1 MNKIA
6 INKNMKRIL
15 VLILIGLIGVF
26 GLSSCVGGVS
36 PEHTHT
42 EEVIPGFDA
51 TCTEAG
57 LTEGK
62 KCSECGEILVAQ
74 EEIPAKGHSY
84 VDGKCECGADDPNYK
99 KDINLREVYNIFN
112 TINIV
117 KTATD
122 EEIKNIVNKWNDKLS
137 GKIEGILWDYYV
149 EMDYSLEYDFS
160 KKNLDEAI
168 CNISSSCSEVSIN
181 CILENKVM
189 KYYEDNIEY
198 FSVSFEEYGNL
209 TNAEFK
215 NKVMEKMPMFEALLE
230 SIGYIYTLY
239 DDKEEPFKTFENE
252 EIIVTDVTMG
262 YDEND
267 YLIIGLINITYE
279 YPFNARLVSDGQGN
293 LLYAESQSFEGI
305 KDEDGAIQSGQYIIF
320 VE

>member
-1 MNKIA
+1 MNKIE
-6 INKNMKRIL
+6 INKNMKRILVL

-36 PEHTHT
+36 PEHNHT

-57 LTEGK
+57 HTEGK
-62 KCSECGEILVAQ
+62 KCSVCGEILVAQ

-99 KDINLREVYNIFN
+99 KDIDLREVYNIFN

-160 KKNLDEAI
+160 KKNLDEVI

-198 FSVSFEEYGNL
+198 FSVSFSILFLQFDSFFLPKLLQHPDNL
-209 TNAEFK
+209 
-215 NKVMEKMPMFEALLE
+215 
-230 SIGYIYTLY
+230 
-239 DDKEEPFKTFENE
+239 D
-252 EIIVTDVTMG
+252 
-262 YDEND
+262 
-267 YLIIGLINITYE
+267 
-279 YPFNARLVSDGQGN
+279 
-293 LLYAESQSFEGI
+293 
-305 KDEDGAIQSGQYIIF
+305 
-320 VE
+320 

>member
-1 MNKIA
+1 
-6 INKNMKRIL
+6 MKRIL

-122 EEIKNIVNKWNDKLS
+122 EEIKNIVNKWNDNLY
-137 GKIEGILWDYYV
+137 GKIEGKLQIEEGDEIMESTY
-149 EMDYSLEYDFS
+149 DIEYDFS
-160 KKNLDEAI
+160 SDNLNNVTLSVLAIMAEEQYEIVLENMI
-168 CNISSSCSEVSIN
+168 CN
-181 CILENKVM
+181 
-189 KYYEDNIEY
+189 YYYNGNFSD
-198 FSVSFEEYGNL
+198 SVSFEEYDNL
-209 TNAEFK
+209 NNREFK
-215 NKVMEKMPMFEALLE
+215 NKVITEMYIFYDHFYEEFILLIE
-230 SIGYIYTLY
+230 HYTDQTLINI
-239 DDKEEPFKTFENE
+239 FKDLNSL
-252 EIIVTDVTMG
+252 EIEQVG
-262 YDEND
+262 YDENG
-267 YLIIGLINITYE
+267 YLVIDCKF
-279 YPFNARLVSDGQGN
+279 YPDENYLKGRFVSDNNGN
-293 LLYAESQSFEGI
+293 LLYAETVVINEETGIAYNEGCYYTFTYE
-305 KDEDGAIQSGQYIIF
+305 K
-320 VE
+320 